1 MAEWIWFV
9 LVVGAWL
16 AIQKWILPRAGI
28 ST

>member
-1 MAEWIWFV
+1 MADWLWFV

-16 AIQKWILPRAGI
+16 ALQKWVLPRAGV